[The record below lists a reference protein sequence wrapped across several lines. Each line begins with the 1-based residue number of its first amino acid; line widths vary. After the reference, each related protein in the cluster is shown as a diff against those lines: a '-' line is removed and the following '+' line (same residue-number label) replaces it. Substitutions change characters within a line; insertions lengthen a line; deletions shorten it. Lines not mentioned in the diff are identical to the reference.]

1 MPPDVP
7 ILDPRSRIEG
17 RIKANMTR
25 TLRHPHPQG
34 NAPTNFFSK
43 QLEADGRSAC
53 IYKTPGSFYISAA
66 QPMHSYSV
74 DFEEGD
80 ICTPIFSSIVPDWN
94 HRRASRYF
102 DQDDAECDNDDD
114 SIRSSR
120 PCTPPGLTMSHW
132 STSVPSAPGPK
143 PAPSARVATTPP
155 SPSPQPQSRWGSM
168 PSYSTASSAT
178 VIMAGAPSASAG
190 RDARAATRWTIPP
203 DVYRKAESA
212 LARITA
218 MSRGSSASASD
229 RGCAPTHRYSSE
241 RDAGP
246 TTGGYDGRDNCHMS
260 SAPLQKHRE
269 PPRSPRKSVLAGRPF
284 TCLIDWTFLF
294 VPR

>member
-1 MPPDVP
+1 
-7 ILDPRSRIEG
+7 
-17 RIKANMTR
+17 
-25 TLRHPHPQG
+25 
-34 NAPTNFFSK
+34 
-43 QLEADGRSAC
+43 
-53 IYKTPGSFYISAA
+53 
-66 QPMHSYSV
+66 MHSYSV

-80 ICTPIFSSIVPDWN
+80 IRTPIFSSIVPDWN

-155 SPSPQPQSRWGSM
+155 SPSPQPQSRWGSV

-178 VIMAGAPSASAG
+178 VMMAGAPSASAG

-218 MSRGSSASASD
+218 MSGGSSASASD

-269 PPRSPRKSVLAGRPF
+269 PPRSPLSPEELERAIGIIEELSIVDK
-284 TCLIDWTFLF
+284 
-294 VPR
+294 VPPHVFIQCGVSPGTLYHAFNHLGLKLPDDLW